1 MLKYYF
7 CLNKEHKMTTDK
19 FIKFAIFFAVTA
31 VTLGALGAHALKE
44 VLTESQLHSFE
55 TGVRYQLFHALALLV
70 LALNAEKFNQHLK
83 KSLTLMTV
91 GICCFSF
98 SIYLLS
104 IQESAG
110 ISLSFLGPI
119 TPIGGLLLISAW
131 LLLFFSIKKQG

>member
-1 MLKYYF
+1 
-7 CLNKEHKMTTDK
+7 MTTDK
-19 FIKFAIFFAVTA
+19 FIKIAISFAVTA
-31 VTLGALGAHALKE
+31 VALGALGTHALKE

-70 LALNAEKFNQHLK
+70 LVLNAEKFNQHLK

-91 GICCFSF
+91 GICLFSF

-104 IQESAG
+104 IQETVG

-131 LLLFFSIKKQG
+131 LLLFCSIKKQG

>member
-1 MLKYYF
+1 
-7 CLNKEHKMTTDK
+7 MTTDK
-19 FIKFAIFFAVTA
+19 FIKIAISFAVTA
-31 VTLGALGAHALKE
+31 VALGALGTHALKE

-83 KSLTLMTV
+83 KSLTLMTA
-91 GICCFSF
+91 GICLFSF

-104 IQESAG
+104 IQEAVG
-110 ISLSFLGPI
+110 VSLSFLGPI

-131 LLLFFSIKKQG
+131 LVLFFSIKKQG